1 MKIKFISIM
10 GLLCL
15 FVISLFSFTPTAS
28 NSSLSG
34 EALAKQYCGSCH
46 LYTAPDLLDKKTWKE
61 SKLPHMG
68 WRLGIRGVNDSPYAE
83 MEPDEAAIVE
93 KLRVYPNSP
102 IISKSDWQ
110 KIVDFYITKAPA
122 TVVPAKTTNVVKT
135 FYR

>member
-1 MKIKFISIM
+1 MKIKLVVIISI
-10 GLLCL
+10 
-15 FVISLFSFTPTAS
+15 FSIIVSALFSFTSKIVPT
-28 NSSLSG
+28 NTTG

-61 SKLPHMG
+61 SVLPNMG
-68 WRLGIRGVNDSPYAE
+68 WRLGIRGVNDSPYAS

-110 KIVDFYITKAPA
+110 KIVEFYIT
-122 TVVPAKTTNVVKT
+122 
-135 FYR
+135 